1 METEPHR
8 LDYRLYRRWNLEL
21 ATLLGSP
28 VGAALLLRRNFR
40 RLGNPRAGRRAVLA
54 ALLLSTAVFSVAVVV
69 LEWGVQR
76 STVSILVELIFVSA
90 VFVAFERWMKNP
102 VEAHVG
108 SGGPTGPWWHALAA
122 AAVGLV
128 IQAAIVNAF
137 RWCCAPRSR
146 PQNDRSIPV
155 EPFRRSKADLRR
167 RPSAH
172 HRVSSGL
179 DRTSRQDGGGRWR
192 PSLNWDRYA
201 GPGDATVSSPYLR
214 SADRAQLARFVQD
227 RAPQGREFRLQT
239 VRGRETFSR
248 TYLLDRQAGLN
259 GEYIVDARVGFDTS
273 PAEKT
278 RPYVQVTFNRTGA
291 ELLASM
297 TAANVKKRMAIVLDG
312 NVDSAPL
319 IQTAIPGGIC
329 FIHLGGL
336 KPVNEVLQ
344 EAKDLVLTLRGGAL
358 PVPLR
363 LVSEERIEPRGKP

>member
-1 METEPHR
+1 
-8 LDYRLYRRWNLEL
+8 
-21 ATLLGSP
+21 
-28 VGAALLLRRNFR
+28 V
-40 RLGNPRAGRRAVLA
+40 
-54 ALLLSTAVFSVAVVV
+54 
-69 LEWGVQR
+69 
-76 STVSILVELIFVSA
+76 
-90 VFVAFERWMKNP
+90 
-102 VEAHVG
+102 
-108 SGGPTGPWWHALAA
+108 
-122 AAVGLV
+122 
-128 IQAAIVNAF
+128 
-137 RWCCAPRSR
+137 
-146 PQNDRSIPV
+146 
-155 EPFRRSKADLRR
+155 
-167 RPSAH
+167 
-172 HRVSSGL
+172 
-179 DRTSRQDGGGRWR
+179 
-192 PSLNWDRYA
+192 